1 MPGVQGLLGVA
12 IILLIA
18 WGFSEKK
25 REVRWKTVGLTL
37 AAQIVLAAI
46 LLKVPFI
53 YKGLE
58 ALTAV
63 FAGIQAATLEGTRFV
78 FGFLGSDPDIY
89 PNDFPFAMGEYP
101 YVPMFAFVILP
112 QILTFSILVAMLWH
126 WGILPRVIRAIA
138 WVMQRSLHI
147 GGAVGL
153 AAAASLFVGMVESP
167 LVIRAYLNSL
177 SRSEFFMVITC
188 GMATVAG
195 SIMGF
200 YAAILGDVLQDAIG
214 HIITASMINI
224 FGAILIARIMV
235 PGDKITGAD
244 EMSEDGISYDS
255 TVDAITTGTTFGVRL
270 VVNIGGMLIA
280 LIALVALVN
289 LLIGWT
295 DTSIR
300 DLFGLA
306 VSEGSDPIKLET
318 LFGWIFAPLAWSMGI
333 SWQDAASAGSL
344 LGMKFV
350 LNELVAYI
358 ELGKVGFTL
367 QEHTNLIMTYA
378 LCGFTNLGSVG
389 ILIGGVSTI
398 VPERRQEL
406 LQLGP
411 RTLISGTLV
420 ACLTGTIAGLLHLF

>member
-1 MPGVQGLLGVA
+1 MQGILGIGA
-12 IILLIA
+12 ILLLA
-18 WGFSEKK
+18 WAFSENK
-25 REVRWKTVGLTL
+25 REVRWKTVALTLGAQIILASLLIKVPPIAAALEGLT
-37 AAQIVLAAI
+37 
-46 LLKVPFI
+46 
-53 YKGLE
+53 
-58 ALTAV
+58 TV
-63 FAGIQAATLEGTRFV
+63 FAGIQSATMEGTRFV
-78 FGFLGSDPDIY
+78 FGFLGSHPETF
-89 PNDFPFAMGEYP
+89 PEDFPFLLNDSTYT
-101 YVPMFAFVILP
+101 PMFAFVILP
-112 QILTFSILVAMLWH
+112 QILIFSILVAVLWH
-126 WGILPRVIRAIA
+126 WGILPRVIKAIA

-195 SIMGF
+195 SIMGL

-224 FGAILIARIMV
+224 FGAILIARIMI
-235 PGDKITGAD
+235 PGDKVTGVD
-244 EMSEDGISYDS
+244 EMSEDGLSYDS
-255 TVDAITTGTTFGVRL
+255 TVDAITTGTTFGVQL
-270 VVNIGGMLIA
+270 VVNVGAMLIA
-280 LIALVALVN
+280 LISLVALIN

-300 DLFGLA
+300 DLFGFGVPEGYEPFTLA
-306 VSEGSDPIKLET
+306 TFL
-318 LFGWIFAPLAWSMGI
+318 GWVFAPLAWTMGVE
-333 SWQDAASAGSL
+333 WQDAAVAGSL
-344 LGMKFV
+344 LGTKFV
-350 LNELVAYI
+350 LNELVAY
-358 ELGKVGFTL
+358 FTL
-367 QEHTNLIMTYA
+367 GDVGTTLQTHTNIIMTYA

-398 VPERRQEL
+398 VPERRTEL

-411 RTLISGTLV
+411 RALISGTLV